1 MTEPG
6 YPPDDAGTDLRTSGE
21 QIEALLEASSAGG
34 IVARERA
41 EELVRLVAELY
52 GAGIERILDALYE
65 ADRLDEVA
73 LDALVA
79 DDLVSSLLL
88 VHGLH
93 PQSVT
98 ERVGGALDDVRPYL
112 GSHGGDVDLIDISE
126 SGVVRLRLLGSC
138 DGCASSAATLTL
150 AVEGAIRDAAPE
162 VTSIEVEE
170 PTTGQGPQPVTF
182 ISTRSSPGASAGSPP
197 ETAGRWQKAP
207 ALDDLEP
214 GELRSA
220 RIDGLDLV
228 ACRVGPELFAF
239 RDRCPAC
246 ADSLGLANVERRM
259 GGPIGDAVLRCASC
273 GAHYDVRRAGAGIE
287 RSDEHLD
294 PLPLLVRDGGAE
306 VALPRS
312 VGA

>member
-6 YPPDDAGTDLRTSGE
+6 YPPGGAGTDLRTTGE

-34 IVARERA
+34 VVARERA
-41 EELVRLVAELY
+41 GELVRLVVELY
-52 GAGIERILDALYE
+52 GAGIERILDTLYE
-65 ADRLDEVA
+65 SGRLDEVA

-93 PQSVT
+93 PRSVA

-112 GSHGGDVDLIDISE
+112 GSHGGDVELIDISE
-126 SGVVRLRLLGSC
+126 GGMVRLRLLGSC

-170 PTTGQGPQPVTF
+170 ATTGQDPQPVTF
-182 ISTRSSPGASAGSPP
+182 IPTRSPQTTSAGSSAD
-197 ETAGRWQKAP
+197 TAGQWQKVP
-207 ALDDLEP
+207 VLDDLEP
-214 GELRSA
+214 GGRRTA

-228 ACRVGPELFAF
+228 ACRVGAELFAF

-246 ADSLGLANVERRM
+246 ADSLGLATVERRM
-259 GGPIGDAVLRCASC
+259 GGPVGDAVLRCASC
-273 GAHYDVRRAGAGIE
+273 GAHYDVRRAGIGID

-294 PLPLLVRDGGAE
+294 PLPLLVRHGGVE
-306 VALPRS
+306 VAIPRS
-312 VGA
+312 VRA